1 MRFAC
6 YAAAAPIDLAA
17 FPAAPVKPHLR
28 SRIGSPVA
36 SLRDG
41 KPARATRRINRDQSR
56 SFKRNATTPGSSPA
70 LTAKPEARARPIIAP
85 FSRKASPISQCV
97 PRERA

>member
-6 YAAAAPIDLAA
+6 YATVSIDLAA

-41 KPARATRRINRDQSR
+41 KPARATRRISRDQSR
-56 SFKRNATTPGSSPA
+56 SFKRNATSPA

-97 PRERA
+97 PRERT